1 MEKFNANSL
10 AGSLVQQALQRR
22 ASDMHI
28 EPLTDAVRVRI
39 RVDGLLQELQ
49 RLPLAQHSTLLTQLK
64 VWSGMDIAEK
74 RVPQDSRLSL
84 DFAGQPVDIRLA
96 TLPTIRGEKLALRF
110 LVREQR
116 LLSLENLSFTAANL
130 ASYRQL
136 FQQPNG
142 LVLITGPTGSGKTTT
157 LYASLSALDA
167 KSQNIITLEDP
178 VEYQLPDINQIA
190 LNRKAGLSFA
200 TGLRAIVRQDPDIIM
215 LGEIRD
221 EETAAMSVHA
231 ALTGHLVLS
240 TLHTNDAV
248 GAIYRLL
255 DMGVEAYLLAA
266 ALRGVLAQRLVR
278 RLCPHCSKKL
288 VATPAQLHYLGRS
301 EREQMQLATAVGCE
315 HCQGTGYSGRLAL
328 HEVLPLTRAMAQEL
342 LRGADEAE
350 LLQQAAAYG
359 WRSLYKDAVAK
370 VLAGQTTLEELWRTG
385 IRAGGGEYV

>member
-1 MEKFNANSL
+1 MESFNTNSL
-10 AGSLVQQALQRR
+10 AGSLVQQALERR

-28 EPLTDAVRVRI
+28 EPITDAVRVRI
-39 RVDGLLQELQ
+39 RVDGLLQELC

-74 RVPQDSRLSL
+74 RLPQDSRLSL
-84 DFAGQPVDIRLA
+84 DFSGQPVDIRLA

-110 LVREQR
+110 LRREQR

-130 ASYRQL
+130 ASYKQL
-136 FQQPNG
+136 FAQPNG

-157 LYASLSALDA
+157 LYATLSELDA
-167 KSQNIITLEDP
+167 KAQNIITLEDP
-178 VEYQLPDINQIA
+178 VEYQLADINQIA

-200 TGLRAIVRQDPDIIM
+200 TGMRAIVRQDPDIIM

-221 EETAAMSVHA
+221 EETAAMAVHA

-278 RLCPHCSKKL
+278 RLCPHCTGKL
-288 VATPAQLHYLGRS
+288 AATPAQLRYLGRS
-301 EREQMQLATAVGCE
+301 GQEQLLLATAGGCE
-315 HCQGTGYSGRLAL
+315 HCRGTGYSGRLAL
-328 HEVLPLTRAMAQEL
+328 HEVLPLTRAMAQQL
-342 LRGADEAE
+342 LQGAGEAE
-350 LLQQAAAYG
+350 LLQQAAAQG
-359 WRSLYKDAVAK
+359 WTSLYADAVAK
-370 VLAGQTTLEELWRTG
+370 ALAGQTTLEELWRTG
-385 IRAGGGEYV
+385 IRAGGGENV

>member
-1 MEKFNANSL
+1 MESFNANSL

-28 EPLTDAVRVRI
+28 EPLADAVRVRI
-39 RVDGLLQELQ
+39 RVDGLLQELC
-49 RLPLAQHSTLLTQLK
+49 RLPLSQHSTLLTQLK

-84 DFAGQPVDIRLA
+84 NFAGQPVDLRLA

-130 ASYRQL
+130 VSYKQL

-157 LYASLSALDA
+157 LYASLSDLDA

-190 LNRKAGLSFA
+190 LNRKAGLSFT

-221 EETAAMSVHA
+221 EETAAMAVHA

-278 RLCPHCSKKL
+278 RLCPHCAQQL
-288 VATPAQLHYLGRS
+288 TATPAQLHYLGKS
-301 EREQMQLATAVGCE
+301 AREQLVLATAVGCE

-328 HEVLPLTRAMAQEL
+328 HEVLPLTRAMAQQL
-342 LRGADEAE
+342 LQGAAEAE
-350 LLQQAAAYG
+350 LLQQAAAQG
-359 WRSLYKDAVAK
+359 WHSLYADGVAK
-370 VLAGQTTLEELWRTG
+370 VLAGDTTLEELWRTG
-385 IRAGGGEYV
+385 IRAGGEADA

>member
-1 MEKFNANSL
+1 MESFNVNSL
-10 AGSLVQQALQRR
+10 AGSLLQQALQRH

-28 EPLTDAVRVRI
+28 EPVTDAVRVRI

-84 DFAGQPVDIRLA
+84 NFAGQSVDIRLA

-110 LVREQR
+110 LVREQS

-130 ASYRQL
+130 ASYKQL

-157 LYASLSALDA
+157 LYASLRELDA

-178 VEYQLPDINQIA
+178 VEYQLADINQIA

-221 EETAAMSVHA
+221 EETAAMAVHA

-278 RLCPHCSKKL
+278 RLCPHCARQL
-288 VATPAQLHYLGRS
+288 AATPAQLHYLGKS
-301 EREQMQLATAVGCE
+301 ECEQLQLATAVGCE

-328 HEVLPLTRAMAQEL
+328 HEVLPLTRAMARQL
-342 LRGADEAE
+342 LGGAAEAE
-350 LLQQAAAYG
+350 LLQQAAAQG
-359 WRSLYKDAVAK
+359 WHSLYADAAAK

-385 IRAGGGEYV
+385 IRAGGGDYV